1 MKTGVCQ
8 WVFNKMLT
16 AGEIDMLGCI
26 EFVGSQTEAD
36 CFEPLSRYWKQNMD
50 ENLQAG
56 EARGMLEH
64 FGLQVSSYTLDSD
77 FAVYDEDAFEEC
89 VATQLL
95 RLDTAERLG
104 TDHIR
109 LDPRT
114 SLPPER
120 DQEPDMDYILC
131 RMAEGMGQIADAAAD
146 RGMKVGIENHGLLI
160 GTIELVGRLVELVDR
175 PNFGVNIDPTNFY
188 VVHGQDYIE
197 ATRIFAPKVTHVHLK
212 DYYFADTA
220 ADDTWR
226 QVAPHTPFVKSAV
239 GGEGDADWATIIAIL
254 RDAGYDG
261 TVSLE
266 VSMPDDIFGSVQRG
280 VANLKRTI
288 AEVTGA

>member
-16 AGEIDMLGCI
+16 EGEIDMLGCI
-26 EFVGSQTEAD
+26 KFVGEATEAD
-36 CFEPLSRYWKQNMD
+36 CFEPLSRYWGEDMD
-50 ENLQAG
+50 ENLQAR

-64 FGLQVSSYTLDSD
+64 FGLEVSSYTLDSD
-77 FAVYDEDAFEEC
+77 FAVYDDDAFEDC
-89 VATQLL
+89 LATQLL
-95 RLDTAERLG
+95 RLDTAEILR

-114 SLPPER
+114 SLPPEQS
-120 DQEPDMDYILC
+120 QEPDMDYILG
-131 RMAEGMGQIADAAAD
+131 RMAEGMAHIADAAAD
-146 RGMKVGIENHGLLI
+146 RGIKVGIENHGMLI
-160 GTIELVGRLVELVDR
+160 GTIELVGRLVDLVDR

-188 VVHGQDYIE
+188 VVHGQDYLE

-212 DYYFADTA
+212 DYRFAESA
-220 ADDTWR
+220 VDDTWR
-226 QVAPHTPFVKSAV
+226 QVVPHGPHVKPAV
-239 GGEGDADWATIIAIL
+239 GGEGDADWAGVIGIL

-266 VSMPDDIFGSVQRG
+266 VSMPDDIFGSVQTG

-288 AEVTGA
+288 AEAESG